1 MKMYIFPLNFDY
13 SNKFLGILEY
23 KTLVPTCIV
32 GVILAIVISK
42 ISSDILTRYY
52 IFHNNFLADFSA
64 CKYKNIQRTITFFSN
79 LYNKTLFIFW

>member
-23 KTLVPTCIV
+23 KTLLPTCII

-52 IFHNNFLADFSA
+52 IFHNNFLTIFFA
-64 CKYKNIQRTITFFSN
+64 CKYKNI
-79 LYNKTLFIFW
+79 

>member
-23 KTLVPTCIV
+23 KTLLPTCII

-42 ISSDILTRYY
+42 ILSDILARYY
-52 IFHNNFLADFSA
+52 IFHNNLLTIFFA
-64 CKYKNIQRTITFFSN
+64 CKYKNI
-79 LYNKTLFIFW
+79 